1 MLTPAEQARAAR
13 YYFEEDRTRYIAGRV
28 TLRRLVAQ
36 RTNTR
41 ASDLIIEEANNTKPR
56 LLLPPEGPKVFFNVS
71 HSGEYALIVLSDSD
85 VGIDIE
91 HMRPDCPVEELA
103 QRYYA
108 ASEHAYLRRLSKAR
122 QLQDFY
128 RLWTIKEAVLKCLG
142 LGLSVPTRSIEI
154 RLDPSAAPAITSR
167 DEKHR
172 AIERYFVREL
182 TAADGYA
189 AAVAVEAEQAE
200 IETMTL
206 SR

>member
-1 MLTPAEQARAAR
+1 MLATAEQARAAR
-13 YYFEEDRTRYIAGRV
+13 YHFEEDRKRYIAGRV
-28 TLRRLVAQ
+28 TLRRLLAQ
-36 RTNTR
+36 RTGTR
-41 ASDLIIEEANNTKPR
+41 APELIIEEANNTKPR
-56 LLLPPEGPKVFFNVS
+56 LLLSTKVPKVFFNVS
-71 HSGEYALIVLSDSD
+71 HSGEYALIVISDSE

-91 HMRPDCPVEELA
+91 QVRPDCPVEELA

-108 ASEHAYLRRLSKAR
+108 ASEHAHLRRLPKTR
-122 QLQDFY
+122 QLKDFY

-154 RLDPSAAPAITSR
+154 RLNPTAAPAITSR
-167 DEKHR
+167 DEQHR

-182 TAADGYA
+182 AAAHGYA

-200 IETMTL
+200 IETLTL

>member
-1 MLTPAEQARAAR
+1 VLAAAEQARAAR
-13 YYFEEDRTRYIAGRV
+13 YHFEEDRKRYIAGRF
-28 TLRRLVAQ
+28 TLRQLLAQ
-36 RTNTR
+36 RTGIR
-41 ASDLIIEEANNTKPR
+41 ASELIIEEANNTKPR
-56 LLLPPEGPKVFFNVS
+56 LLLPPEVPKVFFNVS
-71 HSGEYALIVLSDSD
+71 HSGEYALIVISNSE

-91 HMRPDCPVEELA
+91 HMRLDCPVEELA

-108 ASEHAYLRRLSKAR
+108 ASEHAHLLRLPRER
-122 QLQDFY
+122 QLKDFY

-154 RLDPSAAPAITSR
+154 RLNPTAAPAIASR

-189 AAVAVEAEQAE
+189 AAIAIDAERAE
-200 IETMTL
+200 IETSTL
-206 SR
+206 

>member
-1 MLTPAEQARAAR
+1 MLAAAEQARAAR
-13 YYFEEDRTRYIAGRV
+13 YHFEEDRKRYITGRV
-28 TLRRLVAQ
+28 TLRRLLAQ
-36 RTNTR
+36 RTGIR
-41 ASDLIIEEANNTKPR
+41 ASELIIEEANNTKPR
-56 LLLPPEGPKVFFNVS
+56 LLLPPNVPQVFFNVS
-71 HSGEYALIVLSDSD
+71 HSEEYALIALSDSE

-91 HMRPDCPVEELA
+91 RMRPDCPVDELA

-108 ASEHAYLRRLSKAR
+108 ASEHAHLRRLPKAR
-122 QLQDFY
+122 QLKDFY

-154 RLDPSAAPAITSR
+154 RLNPTAAPAIASR

-189 AAVAVEAEQAE
+189 AAIAIDAERAE
-200 IETMTL
+200 IEMSTL
-206 SR
+206 